1 MKLIGLISPNLSEDT
16 LIDVYEMFPPDIRI
30 EGRTLKVGKYTDD
43 EFHRAELAFADLVRD
58 LARQPLDFLMVTGEL
73 FLSFKGPGSDLEI
86 LDLVK
91 QITAVPA
98 STVLT
103 AVVGGCR
110 ALDLKRIVM
119 ASPFPEDQDERLVK
133 FLAHYG
139 IEVVAFR
146 GLGCPNADV
155 IWELPPESGYELA
168 SALLHEHP
176 NVDGVYLPCNKWR
189 TISVI
194 ERIEQDNQKPVVTN
208 TQAWVWEALRLMN
221 MRKPIAGYGRLLSEF
236 K

>member
-16 LIDVYEMFPPDIRI
+16 LTDVYKIFPSDIRI

-91 QITAVPA
+91 TIMPIPA

-103 AVVGGCR
+103 AVVRGCR
-110 ALDLKRIVM
+110 ALGLKRIVM
-119 ASPFPEDQDERLVK
+119 ASPFPEDQDERLVR
-133 FLAHYG
+133 FLTHYG
-139 IEVVAFR
+139 IEVLAFR

-155 IWELPPESGYELA
+155 IWELPPESGYDLA
-168 SALLHEHP
+168 TALLREEP
-176 NVDGVYLPCNKWR
+176 DADGIYMPCNKWR
-189 TISVI
+189 TSSVI
-194 ERIEQDNQKPVVTN
+194 ERIEQESKKPVVSN
-208 TQAWVWEALRLMN
+208 TQAWVWDALRLMN
-221 MRKPIAGYGRLLSEF
+221 MRSPIAGYGRLLSEF

>member
-1 MKLIGLISPNLSEDT
+1 MKLVGLISPNLSEDT
-16 LIDVYEMFPPDIRI
+16 LIDVSEVFPADIRI

-139 IEVVAFR
+139 IEVVGFR

>member
-1 MKLIGLISPNLSEDT
+1 MKLVGLISPNLSEDT
-16 LIDVYEMFPPDIRI
+16 LIDVSEVFPADIRI

-86 LDLVK
+86 LDVVK

>member
-1 MKLIGLISPNLSEDT
+1 MKLVGLISPNLSEDT
-16 LIDVYEMFPPDIRI
+16 LIDVSEVFPADIRI